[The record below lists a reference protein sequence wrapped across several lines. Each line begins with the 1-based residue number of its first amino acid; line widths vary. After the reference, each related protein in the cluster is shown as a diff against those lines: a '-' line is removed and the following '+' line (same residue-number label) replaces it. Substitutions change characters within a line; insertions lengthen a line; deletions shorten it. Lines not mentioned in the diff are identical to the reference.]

1 LIERH
6 VDPLLARLTSLA
18 ERAVARMQAALAQL
32 RDTLQQDIYMEQT
45 PLEVQEVMEN
55 AASALETALDVLNTR

>member
-6 VDPLLARLTSLA
+6 VDPLLARLTPLA
-18 ERAVARMQAALAQL
+18 ERAVTRMQAALAQL